1 MESQLNDGALKPGA
15 AEISSLTGPPL
26 SFHVPA
32 STPRQAPCA
41 RQTPARGASRCAAQ
55 VGAPHAGD
63 SHGSPLAARAGL
75 TPPTPPTSP
84 RLRPTTVAGALPASP
99 QEAPPDART
108 RTHPAAAAVP
118 RLAHV
123 LGYLVALVEAHG
135 HRVAQSHGCRR
146 GWGGQEMSAGSV
158 PAARN
163 PASRLPG
170 ARSPHPGAALS
181 RPGAPEAGWQQIPH
195 TEHRTNLLLLNG
207 SRGGRAVGPRNSGI
221 SSFRGSSEPERRERR
236 ALPLAAGGPAVS
248 TSRRES
254 SPCACALPLA
264 DQR

>member
-15 AEISSLTGPPL
+15 AEITSLTGPPL
-26 SFHVPA
+26 SFHIPA
-32 STPRQAPCA
+32 STPRPRPRAPGKH
-41 RQTPARGASRCAAQ
+41 PRGAHPGGRSSRRRFARVSTRCSGESHTLHAAHESPP
-55 VGAPHAGD
+55 APHHCRRGPTRLPPR
-63 SHGSPLAARAGL
+63 GS
-75 TPPTPPTSP
+75 
-84 RLRPTTVAGALPASP
+84 
-99 QEAPPDART
+99 PPDART

-146 GWGGQEMSAGSV
+146 GWGGKEMSAGSV

-195 TEHRTNLLLLNG
+195 PDHRTNLLLLNG

-221 SSFRGSSEPERRERR
+221 SSFRGSSEPERQERR

-248 TSRRES
+248 MSMREP

-264 DQR
+264 DQQ

>member
-15 AEISSLTGPPL
+15 AEITSLTGPPL
-26 SFHVPA
+26 SFHIPA
-32 STPRQAPCA
+32 STPRPRPRAPGKH
-41 RQTPARGASRCAAQ
+41 PRGAHPGVRPRWALLTQAIRTGLHSLLGRVSHPPRRPRVPACA
-55 VGAPHAGD
+55 PPL
-63 SHGSPLAARAGL
+63 SPG
-75 TPPTPPTSP
+75 TYPP
-84 RLRPTTVAGALPASP
+84 
-99 QEAPPDART
+99 PPDART

-146 GWGGQEMSAGSV
+146 GWGGKEMSAGSV

-195 TEHRTNLLLLNG
+195 TDHRTNLLLLNG

-221 SSFRGSSEPERRERR
+221 SSFRGSSEPERQERR

-248 TSRRES
+248 MSMREP

-264 DQR
+264 DQH